1 MRRTRG
7 MAVAPARGR
16 ADGHEHRRS
25 DETELATSPNEQ
37 SGRSRKKCVLAQR
50 RQHARL
56 FQPGPSIRL
65 RSGSLL
71 TTASSCKGDKAGAS
85 GQKTWEAGTHNR
97 PWYRHGYDCCG
108 ERSKPSGA
116 AALRCQDK

>member
-1 MRRTRG
+1 MV
-7 MAVAPARGR
+7 VAPARGR

-25 DETELATSPNEQ
+25 DETELATSSSEMI
-37 SGRSRKKCVLAQR
+37 RTHKKCVLAQK

-65 RSGSLL
+65 RSGNLL

-85 GQKTWEAGTHNR
+85 GQKTWDAGTHNR

-108 ERSKPSGA
+108 ERSK
-116 AALRCQDK
+116 R